1 MSDVLTQME
10 KVLLGEKAELSS
22 ALFELWQNV
31 LEDVPKEQMSKHLI
45 RAVEDAE
52 LTLTELGCLEAKED
66 V

>member
-1 MSDVLTQME
+1 MNDELTQME

-31 LEDVPKEQMSKHLI
+31 LEDVPREQMSKHLI
-45 RAVEDAE
+45 RAIEAAE
-52 LTLTELGCLEAKED
+52 LTLTELGCLENKED